1 MDKKDLRNKSLIKN
15 LSITNSTVFETI
27 KIVISILIALAITFV
42 ILLFVSDN
50 PVNAFRT
57 ILTGALTKK
66 RYLGIVFEQMITYTF
81 AGLACG
87 LLFKAGF
94 FNLGAE
100 GIYVLTGVV
109 CSAVAC
115 NALTTNAILHPAL
128 AIVASALVG
137 GVLMLIPAILKA
149 KFEAN
154 ELVISLM
161 LNSIYSALSV
171 HIVRNYLLSTTTST
185 IGTPSFLSSASLLNK
200 YLIKDYH
207 IGPMFILMIIVVILM
222 QIMLKKTKLGYQIRV
237 AGTNPSFADYSGINA
252 FKLALIT
259 NFIAGALAG
268 MGSAVHVLTQMS
280 FYQPSVSVVGIG
292 FTGCLLAMLGRNN
305 PIGIMVA
312 TFFIR
317 YLEEGAS
324 VLYFNDNSVPSEII
338 AIVEGIVVLLVSSQY
353 FLRRYRE
360 KKLLKEGLEK
370 ND

>member
-1 MDKKDLRNKSLIKN
+1 MTEKKERKLN
-15 LSITNSTVFETI
+15 LSITNPVVFEAI
-27 KIVISILIALAITFV
+27 KIILSVLIALGITFV

-50 PVNAFRT
+50 PINAFRT
-57 ILTGALTKK
+57 ILTGALQKK
-66 RYLGIVFEQMITYTF
+66 RYMGIVFEQMITYTF

-87 LLFKAGF
+87 ILFKAGF

-100 GIYVLTGVV
+100 GIYVLSGVV
-109 CSAVAC
+109 TSAIAC
-115 NALTTNAILHPAL
+115 NAITTNLFLHPAL
-128 AIVASALVG
+128 AIIASALVSG
-137 GVLMLIPAILKA
+137 ILMLIPAILKA
-149 KFEAN
+149 KFNAN

-171 HIVRNYLLSTTTST
+171 HIIRNFLLSTTTST
-185 IGTPSFLSSASLLNK
+185 IGSPNFLPTASLLNK
-200 YLIKDYH
+200 YIIKDYH
-207 IGPMFILMIIVVILM
+207 IGPMFILMVVIVILM
-222 QIMLKKTKLGYQIRV
+222 HIMLKKTRLGYQIRV
-237 AGTNPSFADYSGINA
+237 AGTNPDFANYSGIDS

-268 MGSAVHVLTQMS
+268 IGSAAHILTQMS

-292 FTGCLLAMLGRNN
+292 FTGALLAMLGRNN

-370 ND
+370 HD